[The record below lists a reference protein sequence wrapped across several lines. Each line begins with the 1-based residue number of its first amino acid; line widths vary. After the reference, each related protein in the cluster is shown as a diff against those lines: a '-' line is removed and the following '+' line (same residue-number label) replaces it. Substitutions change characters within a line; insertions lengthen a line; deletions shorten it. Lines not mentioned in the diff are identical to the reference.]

1 MRALVLGAGIAG
13 LATAHALRREAAR
26 NGKPLEITILEAS
39 GRPGGRIR
47 TDEDAGHRIEWG
59 ANAVQG
65 MDGAASRLVD
75 ELGLAS
81 ERVVARPESARRY
94 IARRGALHLVP
105 LGPAS
110 LLRFGALSL
119 GGRLR
124 VLAEPFFARRRAAD
138 ETVLSFAER
147 HVGREAATTLVGAAV
162 RGIFA
167 GEADRLSLEASF
179 PLMREMERKH
189 RSLVV
194 AMIRRKRSP
203 GRTTLWSLR
212 RGMGSLVDALARSF
226 GPAIRLRSPALTIE
240 RTGVPEPAGAGAG
253 LEWAGAGPRWR
264 VRLASGERAE
274 ADLLLL
280 ATPPKVTAALLRGL
294 DAEAAHAL
302 AGISSA
308 GLAVV
313 AMSFRPE
320 VFQRAPD
327 GYGFLVPP
335 GEPLEILGA
344 LFETN
349 LWPERA
355 PEGRILIRAMV
366 GGAGR
371 PDLLTRSDAELTGRS
386 MRALDMLLGL
396 KGGPE
401 RTWVIRQEE
410 AIPQYAVGHRKV
422 LDDLATRLQALPG
435 IHLAGNAYRGVSV
448 ASISEDAER
457 TAVRMAAELR

>member
-13 LATAHALRREAAR
+13 LATAYALRREAAR

-47 TDEDAGHRIEWG
+47 TEEDAGHRIEWG

-65 MDGAASRLVD
+65 LDGAASRLVD
-75 ELGLAS
+75 ELGLAP
-81 ERVVARPESARRY
+81 ERVIARPESARRY
-94 IARRGALHLVP
+94 IAKRGALHLVP
-105 LGPAS
+105 MDPGS
-110 LLRFGALSL
+110 LLRFGALSTR
-119 GGRLR
+119 GRLR

-147 HVGREAATTLVGAAV
+147 HVGREAAVTLVGAAV

-167 GEADRLSLEASF
+167 GEADRLSLEAAF

-194 AMIRRKRSP
+194 AMIRRGKSP

-212 RGMGSLVDALARSF
+212 RGMGDLVDALTRSLE
-226 GPAIRLRSPALTIE
+226 PAVRLRAPALTIE
-240 RTGVPEPAGAGAG
+240 RTDAADAAGAGMN
-253 LEWAGAGPRWR
+253 LEWAGAAPRWR
-264 VRLASGERAE
+264 VRLASGEQIE

-294 DAEAAHAL
+294 DAELARAL
-302 AGISSA
+302 ADIASA

-355 PEGRILIRAMV
+355 PEGRVLIRAMV

-371 PDLLTRSDAELTGRS
+371 PELLTRTDAQLAALV
-386 MRALDMLLGL
+386 MKALDTTLGL

-410 AIPQYAVGHRKV
+410 AIPQYAVGHRK
-422 LDDLATRLQALPG
+422 LLADLGTRLQALPG

-448 ASISEDAER
+448 ASITEDAER